1 MITEPG
7 SYRIDEKDYHLDNQT
22 AEPSLSRSVIKTLV
36 SECPLRAWYEHPRL
50 NPNYVAENKKIF
62 DIGHAGHALLLEGI
76 DHMAVV
82 NADNWM
88 TKAAKEARDEARKN
102 GKIPVLAKQADSIS
116 EMTRVATQYL
126 ACSELGINDLRG
138 EGESELVYY
147 WQEHGIWMRIRTD
160 WIRHDRALIL
170 DYKTTGTSA
179 DPSKYQQIATQTG
192 LEIQDAF
199 YRRGVREVEG
209 TNPRMVFLIQETEPP
224 YLCSLI
230 SMDMMFREMGH
241 QKVEKGIAIWR
252 DCLSRNEWPGYT
264 SDIQIIEPKPWA
276 LAEWE
281 QRQNPSV
288 SI

>member
-22 AEPSLSRSVIKTLV
+22 ATPSLSRSVIKALV

-50 NPNYVAENKKIF
+50 NPRYVAEEKKIF
-62 DIGHAGHALLLEGI
+62 DIGHAAHALLLEGI
-76 DHMAVV
+76 DRMAVV
-82 NADNWM
+82 NADNWT
-88 TKAAKEARDEARKN
+88 TKAAKEARDEARKE
-102 GKIPVLAKQADSIS
+102 GKIPVLAKQS
-116 EMTRVATQYL
+116 EAILGMTWEATCFL
-126 ACSELGINDLRG
+126 AHSELGISDLRDSG
-138 EGESELVYY
+138 DSEISYY
-147 WQEHGIWMRIRTD
+147 WCEHGTWMRVRPD
-160 WIRHDRALIL
+160 WINHERTLIL

-179 DPSKYQQIATQTG
+179 DPGRYQQIATQTG

-199 YRRGVREVEG
+199 YRRGVRAVDG
-209 TNPRMVFLIQETEPP
+209 TNPRMVFLVQEAEPP

-241 QKVEKGIAIWR
+241 QKVEKGIALWR